1 MTVKTKEW
9 VQREWSLPGVSLY
22 RDKGDFD
29 SLSSLIL
36 SSNHHKL
43 KRAPGWSAVVSL
55 TDEPVKGGA
64 FYDEANVRRVFIVTD
79 ASDLKTEYAS
89 SAWSVSSG
97 GTILAGKTALGGLD
111 GRNCLFWGGKL
122 YIIDSAGD
130 VYAGTSY
137 SAALTKIYDGSNAVC
152 LAAFGDY
159 VYAATSAG
167 DIIRLHQTTFEI
179 IFTASS
185 TIAIEYMAA
194 YHGHLVIIARSLDGT
209 IAAHTLNPASPNL
222 NTVAHILAPPSN
234 LPTNGSCY
242 VNHDGQIYFSPGR
255 FKKPDATYDLD
266 IYSFN
271 GSRIEHVARISGTAS
286 GLVAAGLLS
295 WRKNL
300 IYYALEEGDAA
311 SAQIFNLLVGDTFNV
326 FAPLTAG
333 AYSGFDPY
341 AYSLGGELILTACTN
356 VPAYKFHHL
365 GDDSLQDGYVM
376 TSYLDMGHPN
386 KVKRLERITAL
397 LDAKKTD
404 FKILLKYRTDDTAGW
419 TTAVT
424 GNDTHRPSVEDI
436 GAEFYRIQLR
446 VDLDD
451 DSSPGDEDI
460 AIESVSC
467 LYVVDD

>member
-9 VQREWSLPGVSLY
+9 TQREWTLPNVGLH
-22 RDKGDFD
+22 RNKGDFD
-29 SLSSLIL
+29 ILTSLFL
-36 SSNHHKL
+36 SPNRHKL
-43 KRAPGWSAVVSL
+43 KRAPGWSTAISL
-55 TDEPVKGGA
+55 TDEPIKGAA
-64 FYDEANVRRVFIVTD
+64 FYDETNVRRVFIVTD

-89 SAWSVSSG
+89 AAWSVSSG
-97 GTILAGKTALGGLD
+97 GTILASKTALGGLD

-137 SAALTKIYDGSNAVC
+137 TAALTEIYDGSNAVC

-167 DIIRLHQTTFEI
+167 DVIRLHQTTFEI

-209 IAAHTLNPASPNL
+209 IAAHTFNPASPHL
-222 NTVAHILAPPSN
+222 NTVAHVLTPPGN
-234 LPTNGSCY
+234 LPANGCCY
-242 VNHDGQIYFSPGR
+242 VNHDGLIYFSPGR

-266 IYSFN
+266 VYSFD
-271 GSRIEHVARISGTAS
+271 GSRIEHVARVSGTAS

-300 IYYALEEGDAA
+300 IYYALEEDDDT
-311 SAQIFNLLVGDTFNV
+311 SNQIFDLLIGDTFNV
-326 FAPLTAG
+326 FAPKTAG
-333 AYSGFDPY
+333 AYSGFDPF

-356 VPAYKFHHL
+356 VPGYRFHHA
-365 GDDSLQDGYVM
+365 GDDSLADGHVR
-376 TSYLDMGHPN
+376 TAYLDMDHPN
-386 KVKRLERITAL
+386 KVKRLERITVL
-397 LDAKKTD
+397 LDGKASD
-404 FKILLKYRTDDTAGW
+404 FKILLKYRTDDTANW
-419 TTAVT
+419 TTALT
-424 GNDTHRPSVEDI
+424 ANNTHRASVEDI

-451 DSSPGDEDI
+451 DSGGDQDI
-460 AIESVSC
+460 GIESISC
-467 LYVVDD
+467 LYVVDE